1 MTDTINK
8 LIDFLSDKLERQE
21 RQLELAGKT
30 IASLIDEITEQK
42 RKIEILH
49 RRLRKVESKK
59 WIKNK

>member
-59 WIKNK
+59 